1 MQALSLGRHACP
13 LPESPEKSSYRHLPF
28 AFQASIVNTDPSN
41 KGGVHWIVV
50 AYLIR
55 RRIDGDH
62 ARVGQVIPLRQPPP
76 PQEWA
81 GQGVTAWLV
90 IMSEGRGLKIGTKSA
105 THDLYTE
112 WGAATVKNLG
122 PKGSQ
127 SRVLCVRGTLRP
139 IDSTLQAQ
147 LRNHENCVL
156 WSRPENEAKRS
167 EFYEKTYLLTKEDQ
181 PVFSKRAPYTLQFQ
195 KSEGLPDND
204 KHTSTFI
211 LESTAGAT
219 AIARM
224 FGLAA
229 DFEPAER
236 TSVGTP
242 WSAKEDD
249 IKGAQKCKGA
259 QMHVS
264 RSTYYP
270 MCDMVS
276 CGYLVQLMT
285 TCGHGKV
292 RLASRQCRIS
302 YYTDMSVRAVL
313 LCTVLLCTGL
323 FCTVHA

>member
-1 MQALSLGRHACP
+1 MFSH
-13 LPESPEKSSYRHLPF
+13 RHLPC
-28 AFQASIVNTDPSN
+28 ALQARIVNTDPSN

-50 AYLIR
+50 AYHIR
-55 RRIDGDH
+55 PRTDGDH

-90 IMSEGRGLKIGTKSA
+90 IASEGRGLKVGTKSA
-105 THDLYTE
+105 THSLYTE

-139 IDSTLQAQ
+139 IDSTLQAE

-195 KSEGLPDND
+195 KSEGLLDND

-219 AIARM
+219 ATARM

-264 RSTYYP
+264 RSSYLS
-270 MCDMVS
+270 MCDTVS

-285 TCGHGKV
+285 TCGRLRISMLAWQGNV
-292 RLASRQCRIS
+292 RLSCGQDRLTC
-302 YYTDMSVRAVL
+302 
-313 LCTVLLCTGL
+313 
-323 FCTVHA
+323 